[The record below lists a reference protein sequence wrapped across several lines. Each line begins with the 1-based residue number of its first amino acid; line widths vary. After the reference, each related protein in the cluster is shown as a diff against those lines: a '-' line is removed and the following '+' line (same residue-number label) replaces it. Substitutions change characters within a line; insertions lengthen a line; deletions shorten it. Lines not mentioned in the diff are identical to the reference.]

1 MSLLQES
8 DSDVGSH
15 HVAMVA
21 ALFYNVGLNNDEI
34 TGHNFFK
41 QGGKFNKLKADI
53 EATFTNNHG
62 IQIALIC
69 EFGNMFTCVD
79 TQIAKA
85 CSSGLMKQRDGRQQG
100 VQYASTKELFE
111 GILVELDLMYVTVI
125 AQPAYVALIDT
136 RFWRIITCEPLS
148 GICSTI
154 TRNPVHFC
162 DVSTDT
168 CLPLLPPTQGKQI
181 PLENCV
187 KSLLIHQALVTPC
200 LGSWEGTLTL
210 PQAE

>member
-136 RFWRIITCEPLS
+136 RFWRIITCERLS

-154 TRNPVHFC
+154 TRLQSQHEIFVQHLILQHKESDAFLRCFNGHMP
-162 DVSTDT
+162 STFATDAR
-168 CLPLLPPTQGKQI
+168 KADSI
-181 PLENCV
+181 A
-187 KSLLIHQALVTPC
+187 KIDSI
-200 LGSWEGTLTL
+200 
-210 PQAE
+210 